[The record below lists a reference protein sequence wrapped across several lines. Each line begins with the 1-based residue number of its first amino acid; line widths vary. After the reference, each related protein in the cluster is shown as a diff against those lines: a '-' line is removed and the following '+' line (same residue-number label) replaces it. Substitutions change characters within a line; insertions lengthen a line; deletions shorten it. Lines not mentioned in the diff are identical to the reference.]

1 LEEIRYVA
9 ASGALGV
16 GVDAEALNKSLD
28 MRPHFI
34 ASDAGTTDAGP
45 FALGSGTA
53 AFPREAVK
61 RDLTRVLVAS
71 RRANIPALIGSA
83 GTAGGDPH
91 VEWVLDIARE
101 IAEENDLSLRTAVI
115 RSEQNPDYLRELYRQ
130 GRVRALDP
138 APEIDEAVFARSE
151 RIVGM
156 MGVEPLQAA
165 LEARADF
172 VLAGRCSDPALFA
185 ALPILRGLPPGL
197 AWHAGKVTECG
208 TMACEGGHGGVIT
221 ATVREHE
228 VILRPVGHGLR
239 CTPQSIAAHSLYEN
253 AHPYL
258 HKECSGTLDLTHSKY
273 AVADDIS
280 VRITGS
286 EFIPARDYTVKLE
299 GAQLVGYQSIMIG
312 GIRDPFILR
321 RLDRWLAEVKAY
333 IYAAVERVLTL
344 RPSDWTLTVHVYG
357 RNAVMGALE
366 PNPSDMPHEV
376 GIVVEA
382 TAATQ
387 ELATKAAQ
395 LSRQPFLHH
404 GVPEWTSG
412 TTSFACLH
420 NPAHINRGAVYRFNL
435 NHVAVPHTKTE
446 MFRTEFVQLGK
457 ARQ

>member
-1 LEEIRYVA
+1 LDEIRYVA

-16 GVDAEALNKSLD
+16 GVDAEALDQSLD
-28 MRPHFI
+28 SAPHFI

-71 RRANIPALIGSA
+71 NKANIPALIGSA

-101 IAEENDLSLRTAVI
+101 IAEENGLSLRTAVI
-115 RSEQNPDYLRELYRQ
+115 RSEQNPDYLLELYRQ

-138 APEIDEAVFARSE
+138 APDIDETIFARSA

-165 LEARADF
+165 FDAGADF

-185 ALPILRGLPPGL
+185 ALPIMRGFPAGL

-221 ATVREHE
+221 ATVRQHE
-228 VILRPVGHGLR
+228 VILRPVGKGLR

-273 AVADDIS
+273 TAVDETS

-286 EFIPARDYTVKLE
+286 EFIPAEDYTVKLE

-321 RLDRWLAEVKAY
+321 RLDQWLAEVKAY
-333 IYAAVERVLTL
+333 IYRSVERVLAL
-344 RPSDWTLTVHVYG
+344 RPSDWTLCVHVYG

-366 PNPSDMPHEV
+366 PKASEMPHEV

-404 GVPEWTSG
+404 GAPEWTSG

-420 NPAHINRGAVYRFNL
+420 NPAHIDRGAVYRFNL
-435 NHVAVPHTKTE
+435 NHVAVPRTKTE
-446 MFRTEFVQLGK
+446 MFRTEFVQLGGSQ
-457 ARQ
+457 R